1 MPEERIQKVLA
12 TAGVA
17 SRRAAEVLVASGR
30 VRVDGKVAT
39 IGQKVDPLT
48 ATIDVDGN
56 PVGIGVARAY
66 VALHKP
72 AGVTS
77 TTRDRHA
84 ETTVLDLVPT
94 ALVPDGTRL
103 YPVGRLDLDSEGLL
117 LLTNDG
123 EWAERVLHP
132 RFGVEREYAV
142 ALAAPLTAEQARL
155 LNAGI
160 RIDEGLAKLTT
171 PLRATTSVENRG
183 LGDTLDPPADPN
195 YVWYRATLAQG
206 WKRQL
211 RRMFGAVEAP
221 IQRLVRVRIGTVR
234 LGDLRS
240 GRARILKVPEVKS
253 LAALGGQ
260 GGQGGARG
268 QGAPG
273 PGPRRVPGL
282 GAPPIF
288 ASKSHSVR
296 DASGSISPGR
306 PSPGLRR
313 SADSRPSADV
323 RPPADSRRSAGTRGS
338 STARG
343 PSDTRGLSGPRV
355 PRGSDYPTGIAGQNA
370 EPGRARDAGESPRR
384 GRPTGNPQRTR
395 SSRHRET

>member
-12 TAGVA
+12 AAGVA
-17 SRRAAEVLVASGR
+17 SRRAAEVLVATGR

-39 IGQKVDPLT
+39 VGQKVDPVVS
-48 ATIDVDGN
+48 TIEVNGT
-56 PVGIGVARAY
+56 PVGVGVARAY

-84 ETTVLDLVPT
+84 ATTVLDLIPT

-123 EWAERVLHP
+123 EWAERILHP

-142 ALAAPLTAEQARL
+142 AVAAPLAPEQVRL

-160 RIDEGLAKLTT
+160 RVEEGLAKLSV
-171 PLRATTSVENRG
+171 PLRATTSVENRQ
-183 LGDTLDPPADPN
+183 LADALDPAPDPG

-221 IQRLVRVRIGTVR
+221 ILRLVRVRIGIVR

-240 GRARILKVPEVKS
+240 GRSRNLKAPEIKAMAG
-253 LAALGGQ
+253 LASS
-260 GGQGGARG
+260 
-268 QGAPG
+268 APD
-273 PGPRRVPGL
+273 R
-282 GAPPIF
+282 
-288 ASKSHSVR
+288 SSSR
-296 DASGSISPGR
+296 DASGSIAPAGQRRQGQPRKTPTVTHGTGKPGQFGKSGRSVRRRER
-306 PSPGLRR
+306 PS
-313 SADSRPSADV
+313 S
-323 RPPADSRRSAGTRGS
+323 
-338 STARG
+338 
-343 PSDTRGLSGPRV
+343 
-355 PRGSDYPTGIAGQNA
+355 
-370 EPGRARDAGESPRR
+370 
-384 GRPTGNPQRTR
+384 
-395 SSRHRET
+395 